1 MKTNSTRPFGWM
13 ILWLCLFLLTGPA
26 RAAGLTIGGETY
38 QIELATT
45 VEQRRLG
52 LMHRPS
58 IGSREGMLLV
68 YPQAGNHRIWMKN
81 VLIPLKVYWIDE
93 DYTVISSQRLM
104 PCVESSCPIYSA
116 DGESRYVLELGD
128 YDHAIEVGDRLLDL
142 ARD

>member
-1 MKTNSTRPFGWM
+1 MVLCFG
-13 ILWLCLFLLTGPA
+13 LLLLTGSA
-26 RAAGLTIGGETY
+26 QAASLRIGGETY

-45 VEQRRLG
+45 TEQRRLG
-52 LMHRPS
+52 LMHRS
-58 IGSREGMLLV
+58 SLGSREGMLLV

-128 YDHAIEVGDRLLDL
+128 YDHALEVGDRLPDL
-142 ARD
+142 TID